1 MVQWLKKEVV
11 ANITEDEAKKLLK
24 ELCDILPDT
33 VTAQVSAMQSAF
45 DILNTDISK
54 YPLIQR
60 ITFDHINFPFF
71 FS

>member
-33 VTAQVSAMQSAF
+33 VTAQVSAIQSAF

-54 YPLIQR
+54 YPLILKNN
-60 ITFDHINFPFF
+60 I
-71 FS
+71 